1 MDKWYSPSESSGSST
16 VTIKDIARLAGVS
29 IATVSKVLN
38 NKDQD
43 ISEETRTKI
52 NKVISDNNYI
62 PYRKVVKRMGAKSD
76 TIGLVISSG
85 GVAGKE
91 WIRGAEAAAY
101 QEEMSL
107 IVCHTEGLASKEKR
121 YFKMLRDRH
130 AEGIVFVP
138 SSDMGH
144 SHETLI
150 AQDDEDWPIVVVDH
164 QQGGPDMQH
173 LALDFEQGMHMAVQ
187 CLAEHGH
194 ERIGYIGG
202 HLDDASEHAKFEGY
216 KKALYE
222 NHINFDK
229 SLIFEGASG
238 GESSVGYEGAKQLLS
253 MGATAIATSSD
264 VIACGVYA
272 AAAEQAIRIPEA
284 LSIIGFGDSDICKL
298 VIPTLSSVQFPFY
311 EGGFAA
317 VMALLDQ
324 IRNREKGKKQVFQPS
339 TIVRGSVAAPRLIDL
354 TPKEKI
360 AIVGSLNMDIIM
372 RVPHI
377 PKVGE
382 TILAQ
387 EVKNAAGGKGANQ
400 AVGAGKLGGKVYM
413 IGRVGNDLHGRELYN
428 SLIKNGVDASGVIFD
443 ELLPTGNAYIHV
455 SDKGE
460 NNIVVNPGANSRL
473 SREQVQSV
481 EWIFDEVSYC
491 LVQMEIPADTIRYVA
506 RICKRKNVKLIIKPA
521 PAHNFNFDN
530 FEEGF
535 LIVPNETD
543 LALML
548 PGGQTVEE
556 KAYQLLNMNYQNVIV
571 TMGAKGCLLVNA
583 DTKQYFDAA
592 DFQAVDT
599 TAASDSFI
607 SGVTVALAEGKDLIE
622 AIRYGSLAAGIT
634 VSREGAQPSLP
645 DQDTMR
651 IYM

>member
-16 VTIKDIARLAGVS
+16 MTIKDIARLAGVS

-38 NKDQD
+38 SKDQD
-43 ISEETRTKI
+43 ISEETRAKI
-52 NKVISDNNYI
+52 NKVISDHNYI

-85 GVAGKE
+85 DVASRE

-107 IVCHTEGLASKEKR
+107 IICHTEGLESKEKH
-121 YFKMLRDRH
+121 YLRILQDRNV
-130 AEGIVFVP
+130 EGILLVP
-138 SSDMGH
+138 APERRGD
-144 SHETLI
+144 TLA
-150 AQDDEDWPIVVVDH
+150 AQTEEELPVVIVDH
-164 QQGGPDMQH
+164 HTYEADISH
-173 LALDFEQGMHMAVQ
+173 ITLDVEQGIYLAVQ
-187 CLAEHGH
+187 GLIEGRH

-202 HLDDASEHAKFEGY
+202 PLTNLSELAKLEGY

-222 NHINFDK
+222 SHINLDK
-229 SLIFEGASG
+229 NLVYESASG
-238 GESSVGYEGAKQLLS
+238 NQKSSGYEGAKYLLS
-253 MGATAIATSSD
+253 MGATAIVTCSD
-264 VIACGVYA
+264 IIACGVYT
-272 AAAEQAIRIPEA
+272 AAAEQSVRIPDA
-284 LSIIGFGDSDICKL
+284 LSVIGFGDSDICEL
-298 VIPTLSSVQFPFY
+298 VIPSLSSVQYPLY
-311 EGGFAA
+311 ESGFAA
-317 VMALLDQ
+317 VMTLLGQ
-324 IRNREKGKKQVFQPS
+324 IRHQERGKKLVFQPS
-339 TIVRGSVAAPRLIDL
+339 VVVRDSVSDAPHIDL

-387 EVKNAAGGKGANQ
+387 DVKNAAGGKGANQ

-413 IGRVGNDLHGRELYN
+413 IGRVGNDLYGRELYN
-428 SLIKNGVDASGVIFD
+428 GLIKNGVDASGVIFD

-473 SREQVQSV
+473 NLEQVQNV
-481 EWIFDEVSYC
+481 EWIFDEVSFC

-506 RICKRKNVKLIIKPA
+506 SICKRKNVKLIIKPA
-521 PAHNFNFDN
+521 PAHNFNFEN

-535 LIVPNETD
+535 LIVPNETE

-548 PGGQTVEE
+548 PGEQSIEE
-556 KAYQLLNMNYQNVIV
+556 KAYRLLNMNYQNVIV
-571 TMGAKGCLLVNA
+571 TLGERGCLLING
-583 DTKQYFDAA
+583 DTKQYFAAA
-592 DFQAVDT
+592 DFRAVDT

-607 SGVTVALAEGKDLIE
+607 SGLTVALSEGKDMIE

-645 DQDTMR
+645 DQDTIR

>member
-16 VTIKDIARLAGVS
+16 MTIKDIARLAGVS

-38 NKDQD
+38 SKDQD
-43 ISEETRTKI
+43 ISEETRAKI
-52 NKVISDNNYI
+52 NKVISDHNYI

-85 GVAGKE
+85 EVASRE

-107 IVCHTEGLASKEKR
+107 IVCHTEGLESKEKH
-121 YFKMLRDRH
+121 YLRILQDRNV
-130 AEGIVFVP
+130 EGILLVP
-138 SSDMGH
+138 APERRGD
-144 SHETLI
+144 TL
-150 AQDDEDWPIVVVDH
+150 ADQAEEELPVVIVDH
-164 QQGGPDMQH
+164 HTYEADISH
-173 LALDFEQGMHMAVQ
+173 ITLDVEQGIYLAVQ
-187 CLAEHGH
+187 CLIDGRH

-202 HLDDASEHAKFEGY
+202 PLTNLSELAKLEGY

-222 NHINFDK
+222 NHINLDK
-229 SLIFEGASG
+229 NLVYESASSNQK
-238 GESSVGYEGAKQLLS
+238 SSGYEGAKHLLS
-253 MGATAIATSSD
+253 MGATAIVTSSD
-264 VIACGVYA
+264 IIACGVYT
-272 AAAEQAIRIPEA
+272 AAAEQSVLIPDA
-284 LSIIGFGDSDICKL
+284 LSVIGFGDSDICEL
-298 VIPTLSSVQFPFY
+298 VIPSLSSVQYPLY
-311 EGGFAA
+311 ESGFAA
-317 VMALLDQ
+317 VMTLLSQ
-324 IRNREKGKKQVFQPS
+324 IRHQERGKKLVFQPS
-339 TIVRGSVAAPRLIDL
+339 VVVRDSVSDAPHIDL

-387 EVKNAAGGKGANQ
+387 DVKNAAGGKGANQ

-413 IGRVGNDLHGRELYN
+413 IGRVGNDLYGRELYN
-428 SLIKNGVDASGVIFD
+428 GLIKNGVDASGVIFD

-473 SREQVQSV
+473 NLEQVQNV
-481 EWIFDEVSYC
+481 EWIFDEVSFC

-506 RICKRKNVKLIIKPA
+506 NICKRKNVKLIIKPA
-521 PAHNFNFDN
+521 PAHNFNFEN

-535 LIVPNETD
+535 LIVPNETE

-548 PGGQTVEE
+548 PGDQSIEE
-556 KAYQLLNMNYQNVIV
+556 KAYRLLNMNYQNVIV
-571 TMGAKGCLLVNA
+571 TLGERGCLLING
-583 DTKQYFDAA
+583 DTKQYFAAA
-592 DFQAVDT
+592 DFRAVDT

-607 SGVTVALAEGKDLIE
+607 SGLTVALSEGKDMIE

-645 DQDTMR
+645 DQDTIR